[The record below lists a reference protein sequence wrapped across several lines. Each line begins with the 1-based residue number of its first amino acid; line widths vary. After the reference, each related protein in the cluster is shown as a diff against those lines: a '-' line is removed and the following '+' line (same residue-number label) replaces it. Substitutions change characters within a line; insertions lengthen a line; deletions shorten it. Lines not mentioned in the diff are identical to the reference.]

1 MSLMITDQVLLGPVQ
16 QGKTRTLI
24 VVDKS
29 QYWCE
34 GNMYESFPKITKK
47 YLNLLQADKRG
58 R

>member
-16 QGKTRTLI
+16 QVKTRTLI

-47 YLNLLQADKRG
+47 IFEPVTS
-58 R
+58 